1 MKAKIVNFFY
11 VCVGIF
17 LFGVL
22 SVVAVVT
29 YFSFDLPKIST
40 LADYK
45 PPIPSQIMAKD
56 GTVLAEIGEQKREVV
71 AMDEVPEFII
81 DAFLSAEDDSFYQH
95 TGVDYNGVLRA
106 FIVNLKAGRVV
117 QGGST
122 ITQQVAKSLLL
133 NRERSIS
140 RKIKDILLAQRI
152 EKKFTK
158 EEILFLYLNQVY
170 LGGGYYGIKAA
181 FKGYFGK
188 ELFEATVA
196 EAAMV
201 AGLLVAPGKY
211 SPYINPKFAK
221 KRQAYVLKRMY
232 ANHKISEDEYQL
244 AVKEKIKYKL
254 KKKTGFRAG
263 HFTDWIR
270 QKVVEEVGEESFL
283 RNGYKIYT
291 TLDWQLQQKAE
302 KEVLKGVKNIDK
314 RQGFKGPL
322 RNIITEEEIT
332 DLEVGLRKQLYKS
345 RSEYFTLDH
354 ELKRDYELTFHEEKY
369 QELKDKFAEKVKELT
384 PSIFY
389 PGIVSEDPFLE
400 FLEEGKSYEAVV
412 TKISDSSRVIYASVG
427 GQTAIIPYEHFRW
440 AHERK
445 ISQDKNLFPYV
456 MHPSKIV
463 SKGDVILVE
472 IVKKKTSLFRHLHK
486 SYLKKYLDT
495 TRTKRLERIELA
507 KKESYILAKLDQIPD
522 AEGALVSI
530 APGSGEIVSMV
541 GGVDFSK
548 SQFNRALQS
557 KRQPGSCFKPFL
569 FAAGLEEG
577 MTPATTIIDSP
588 EALAGV
594 DETLKWKPR
603 NYDGKFKGPIT
614 FRRALEESR
623 NVPTIKIANT
633 IGIQKITDFIKR
645 INLNAEVDQDLSVA
659 LGSFGVSLMD
669 IVKTYGIFP
678 NKGKLIHPKAI
689 ISVMDR
695 DGNPVEISFFKR
707 EVPQIT
713 EIEPKKEELLDEE
726 NLEEINPY
734 LENLEGDYVYD
745 SRLSYIM
752 TNLLRGV
759 VLHGTGRGAKSVS
772 PFIGGKTGTTNN
784 YVDAWF
790 LGFSANLVTGVWTGF
805 DNNET
810 LGWGETGAKAAL
822 PIWRGFMKE
831 GSKRLGERDFV
842 PPKGIINV
850 LVDKETGELAKDSA
864 SVTFMESFVDGT
876 EPGIV
881 KAPKEEDE
889 EPGEESKIILEDDDY
904 YNAQN

>member
-1 MKAKIVNFFY
+1 MKAKMINFFY

-22 SVVAVVT
+22 SVVGVVT

-40 LADYK
+40 LSDYK

-56 GTVLAEIGEQKREVV
+56 GTILAEIGEQKREVV
-71 AMDEVPEFII
+71 AISDVPEFII
-81 DAFLSAEDDSFYQH
+81 NAFLSAEDDSFYQH
-95 TGVDYNGVLRA
+95 TGVDYQGVLRA
-106 FIVNLKAGRVV
+106 LIINLKAGRVV

-140 RKIKDILLAQRI
+140 RKIKDVLLAQRI
-152 EKKFTK
+152 EKKFSK

-188 ELFEATVA
+188 ELFEATLA

-211 SPYINPKFAK
+211 SPYINPAFAK
-221 KRQAYVLKRMY
+221 KRQSYVLKRLLV
-232 ANHKISEDEYQL
+232 NHKISKDEYQL
-244 AVKEKIKYKL
+244 ALREKIKYQL
-254 KKKTGFRAG
+254 RKKRGFRAG
-263 HFTDWIR
+263 YFTDWIR
-270 QKVVEEVGEESFL
+270 QKIVAEVGEESFL
-283 RNGYKIYT
+283 RDGYKIYT
-291 TLDWQLQQKAE
+291 TLDWHLQQKAE
-302 KEVLKGVKNIDK
+302 KEVLKGVKSIDR
-314 RQGFKGPL
+314 RQGYKGPL
-322 RNIITEEEIT
+322 RHLMTEIEIAE
-332 DLEVGLRKQLYKS
+332 LEIGLRKQLYRN

-354 ELKRDYELTFHEEKY
+354 ENKRDYEISFNEDNF
-369 QELKDKFAEKVKELT
+369 QEVKDKFGEKYKEIT

-389 PGIVSEDPFLE
+389 PGTIPDDPFLNY
-400 FLEEGKSYEAVV
+400 LEEGKSYEAVV
-412 TKISDSSRVIYASVG
+412 SKVSDSSRVIYVSIG
-427 GQTAIIPYEHFRW
+427 GQTAIIPYNHYRW

-445 ISQDKNLFPYV
+445 ISGDKNLYPYV
-456 MHPSKIV
+456 TRPSTIV
-463 SKGDVILVE
+463 APGDVILVE
-472 IVKKKTSLFRHLHK
+472 IVKKKTKLFRHLHA
-486 SYLKKYLDT
+486 SYLEKYLDT
-495 TRTKRLERIELA
+495 QSKKRLERIELA
-507 KKESYILAKLDQIPD
+507 KKEHYILAKLDQVPD
-522 AEGALVSI
+522 AQGALVSI
-530 APGSGEIVSMV
+530 SLASGEIVAMV
-541 GGVDFSK
+541 GGTDFAK

-569 FAAGLEEG
+569 YAAGLEEG
-577 MTPATTIIDSP
+577 MTPASIIIDSP

-614 FRRALEESR
+614 FRHALEHSR
-623 NVPTIKIANT
+623 NVPTIKLANKL
-633 IGIQKITDFIKR
+633 GIRKILEFIKR
-645 INLNAEVDQDLSVA
+645 IDLNAEVDQDLSIA
-659 LGSFGVSLMD
+659 LGSFGISLID
-669 IVKTYGIFP
+669 IVKAYGIFP
-678 NKGKLIHPKAI
+678 NKGKLIRTKAI

-695 DGNPVEISFFKR
+695 DGNPVEINFFKR

-713 EIEPKKEELLDEE
+713 EVEPEI
-726 NLEEINPY
+726 LEEENPY
-734 LENLEGDYVYD
+734 LENLAGDYVYD
-745 SRLSYIM
+745 ARLSYLM

-759 VLHGTGRGAKSVS
+759 ILYGTGRGARRIS

-805 DNNET
+805 DNNQT

-822 PIWRGFMKE
+822 PIWREFMKE
-831 GSKRLGERDFV
+831 GLKKFGERDFV
-842 PPKGIINV
+842 PPKGIVNV

-864 SVTFMESFVDGT
+864 KVAFMESFVEGT
-876 EPGIV
+876 QPGTI
-881 KAPKEEDE
+881 KAPKEEDK
-889 EPGEESKIILEDDDY
+889 EPGEESKIILEDDEY